1 MADTGYFDSVSANL
15 KTGVGAQV
23 KGISEGVKA
32 NSDAGVSPSVN
43 ALDTGVKA
51 AAAIGGLADGLSEAA
66 MLPVLGAMGMKGM
79 ACLPISKQL
88 DPVIGVDIHLVTI
101 PPSPVVPMPH
111 PYVGVLLRPQDFI
124 AAAVSSF
131 IPPPPTAEQTGDADS
146 AKLAEVGHTV
156 LMMAVGMLGA
166 TVKIGGFIPR
176 AVASTP
182 TRSIPHIP
190 MGAGWAA
197 PSAAIPKNNGHAFM
211 GSLTVLADGMP
222 FSGGGAH
229 LHLDCNDVGIP
240 SVHKVPGMFLP
251 TGVINPIPPARQ
263 ILTSPVPVPL
273 NPMAALAR
281 KCTGAFGRFYK
292 KKTKKLA
299 DKLHSKVNKT
309 IKSESLKNMLHKAI
323 CTVTGHP
330 VDVASGT
337 FFTDEEDFWL
347 DGPVP
352 LSWERTWYSR
362 SDYRGPLGNGW
373 HHAYD
378 MGVVAD
384 TEEGTLTLRMSD
396 GIPVAFPLP
405 TAEDPS
411 FILSE
416 RKEARLEQDGCYCV
430 WDMAED
436 LYYRFT
442 RKEYDSVRLLESV
455 TDYNGLG
462 IRFEY
467 TKEGLLHSITDSA
480 GRRLRVEHDTRNGR
494 ILEIYG
500 PHPED
505 PEKEITLASYEYD
518 ADGNMTL
525 QRNAAGDVMTYEYAG
540 RLIVKETW
548 RNGLAW
554 YFEYD
559 GTGVGSRCVHTWG
572 DGGIYDHKLTFRE
585 GVTEVLDSHGGLTVY
600 HHRGGL
606 VWKKVDANGGEHLW
620 RYDDSRQ
627 LLAQTDPLGN
637 STLYKYDRWG
647 NCTDSSD
654 PCGGSV
660 SAVYPGKGGLR
671 NRPVSVTTP
680 DGGTWE
686 FGYDRSGNLVSRTNP
701 EGAVTRMTY
710 RDGAVSSVKDPYGVV
725 TKLAYDRF
733 RNLTEASD
741 SRGNTSL
748 YGYDLLGR
756 CVSVTNPKG
765 AVQKREY
772 DPVGRMV
779 HVLDFDGNDIRLSYD
794 GIDNLTE
801 YRDNVQH
808 VEYGYSGM
816 WKLTR
821 RRDHRGVVNFRYDRE
836 ERLRRVTNEKLQSYE
851 FTLDAVGNVTAE
863 KGFDGAV
870 RHYLRDRGGRVI
882 RETLPSGTER
892 EYGYDACSR
901 VTRVSYPT
909 AGDPD
914 QTYAYGLSGRLVQA
928 SRGES
933 TVEFA
938 YNSLG
943 LPIRETADG
952 NTILRTYDHTGRIL
966 TLDSTTGASL
976 RYTRNGYGE
985 LEGFTATGGSD
996 ADGAGAWESS
1006 HRHDTLG
1013 FEVERILPGG
1023 VVRSFAYDDI
1033 GRLVD
1038 ARTRKDSRTRHMR
1051 RYRWGVADRLLSVE
1065 DSRRG
1070 ETRYSYTPTG
1080 QLDRAE
1086 YPDGREQW
1094 RKSDPVGNLY
1104 PDPDMRLRRYLSGGR
1119 LEQDGEWHCEYDAD
1133 GNLTERY
1140 LGTGKWLDGKKD
1152 RWRYRWNADGSLAKV
1167 VRPDKR
1173 EVEFTYDALG
1183 RRLSKSFGT
1192 TVTRWIWNGNVP
1204 LHQWK
1209 QRREYSVMEDRWNT
1223 DTERRDMTVWL
1234 FDEESFVPM
1243 AMLREGRS
1251 YSILTDQLG
1260 TPTEAYDA
1268 EGNEVWSRVLDMD
1281 GNVIEETGNKGMVP
1295 FLFQGQYY
1303 DRETGLAYNRF
1314 RYYDPKMG
1322 MYVSQ
1327 DPIGLG
1333 GGILNLYGYVDDTN
1347 AWSDVL
1353 GLATRPNNGKYH
1365 IFFEHTVNA
1374 KDQYASDAV
1383 QFNRANQEFLNK
1395 INSDAI
1401 FKHDM
1406 LKRHPELHAW
1416 IKNPNMTSSPSGF
1429 TWHHHEETRRLV
1441 LVDRRDHSLN
1451 HKLYHPSGKG
1461 GRDLWGGGNDGRKGR
1476 LNGSTGYKQ
1485 KK

>member
-1 MADTGYFDSVSANL
+1 MSDTGYFDSVSANL

-32 NSDAGVSPSVN
+32 NSEAGVSPSVN

-156 LMMAVGMLGA
+156 LTMAVGMLGA

-292 KKTKKLA
+292 KKTRKLA
-299 DKLHSKVNKT
+299 DRLHSKVNRT

-405 TAEDPS
+405 TAEEPS

-416 RKEARLEQDGCYCV
+416 RKEARLEQDGGYCV

-442 RKEYDSVRLLESV
+442 HKEYDSVRLLESV
-455 TDYNGLG
+455 TDCNGLG
-462 IRFEY
+462 IRFDY
-467 TKEGLLHSITDSA
+467 TKEGLLRSITDSA
-480 GRRLRVEHDTRNGR
+480 GRRLRVEHDTRSGR
-494 ILEIYG
+494 ILEICG

-572 DGGIYDHKLTFRE
+572 DGGIYDHRLTFRE
-585 GVTEVLDSHGGLTVY
+585 GVTEVLDSHGELTVY

-606 VWKKVDANGGEHLW
+606 VWMKVDANGGEHLW
-620 RYDDSRQ
+620 RYDDSRR

-637 STLYKYDRWG
+637 STLYRYDRWG

-660 SAVYPGKGGLR
+660 SAVYPAKGNLR

-710 RDGAVSSVKDPYGVV
+710 RNGAVASVKDPYGVV
-725 TKLAYDRF
+725 TRLAYDRF
-733 RNLTEASD
+733 HNLTEASD

-772 DPVGRMV
+772 DPVGRVVRM
-779 HVLDFDGNDIRLSYD
+779 LDFDGNDIRLSYD

-836 ERLRRVTNEKLQSYE
+836 ERLRRVINERLQSYE
-851 FTLDAVGNVTAE
+851 FALDAVGNVTAE

-870 RHYLRDRGGRVI
+870 RRYLRDRGGRVV

-909 AGDPD
+909 AGDPE

-943 LPIRETADG
+943 LPVRETADG

-966 TLDSTTGASL
+966 TLDSTAGASL

-996 ADGAGAWESS
+996 ADGAGSWESA
-1006 HRHDTLG
+1006 HRHDALG

-1080 QLDRAE
+1080 QLERAE
-1086 YPDGREQW
+1086 YPDGRERW
-1094 RKSDPVGNLY
+1094 RKSDQTGNLY
-1104 PDPDMRLRRYLSGGR
+1104 PDPDMRLRRYLGGGR

-1140 LGTGKWLDGKKD
+1140 LGTGRWLDGKKD

-1209 QRREYSVMEDRWNT
+1209 RRREYSVMGNRWRT
-1223 DTERRDMTVWL
+1223 DTERCDMTVWL
-1234 FDEESFVPM
+1234 FDEESFVPV
-1243 AMLREGRS
+1243 AMIKEGRS

-1314 RYYDPKMG
+1314 RYYSPKMG

-1327 DPIGLG
+1327 DPIGLA
-1333 GGILNLYGYVDDTN
+1333 GGILNLYGYVDDTL
-1347 AWSDVL
+1347 SFIDIL
-1353 GLATRPNNGKYH
+1353 GLIKFRRNMSEREVQSTLENGGLVRGINGSRGAKWISTMDNSYRD
-1365 IFFEHTVNA
+1365 VNGLEVVL
-1374 KDQYASDAV
+1374 DMNDDV
-1383 QFNRANQEFLNK
+1383 V
-1395 INSDAI
+1395 NSI
-1401 FKHDM
+1401 
-1406 LKRHPELHAW
+1406 
-1416 IKNPNMTSSPSGF
+1416 IKPRVLDYENMIGGESKNMDK
-1429 TWHHHEETRRLV
+1429 V
-1441 LVDRRDHSLN
+1441 LVKSNEPGAMGIGVGILEN
-1451 HKLYHPSGKG
+1451 FNQYIKSITVYKIVKGK
-1461 GRDLWGGGNDGRKGR
+1461 RKQIH
-1476 LNGSTGYKQ
+1476 YQQ
-1485 KK
+1485 K

>member
-156 LMMAVGMLGA
+156 LTMAVGMLGA

-292 KKTKKLA
+292 KKTRKLA
-299 DKLHSKVNKT
+299 DRLHSKVNRT

-405 TAEDPS
+405 TAEEPS

-416 RKEARLEQDGCYCV
+416 RKEARLERDGGYCV

-455 TDYNGLG
+455 TDCNGLG
-462 IRFEY
+462 IRFDY
-467 TKEGLLHSITDSA
+467 TKEGLLRSITDSA
-480 GRRLRVEHDTRNGR
+480 GRRLRVEHDTRSGR
-494 ILEIYG
+494 ILEICG

-572 DGGIYDHKLTFRE
+572 DGGIYDHRLTFRE
-585 GVTEVLDSHGGLTVY
+585 GVTEVLDSHGELTVY

-620 RYDDSRQ
+620 RYDDSRR

-637 STLYKYDRWG
+637 STLYRYDRWG

-660 SAVYPGKGGLR
+660 SAVYPGKGNLR

-710 RDGAVSSVKDPYGVV
+710 RNGAVASVKDPYGVV
-725 TKLAYDRF
+725 TRLAYDRF
-733 RNLTEASD
+733 HNLTEASD

-772 DPVGRMV
+772 DPVGRV
-779 HVLDFDGNDIRLSYD
+779 VRVLDFDGNDIRLSYD
-794 GIDNLTE
+794 GIDNLTG

-836 ERLRRVTNEKLQSYE
+836 ERLHRVTNERLQSYE
-851 FTLDAVGNVTAE
+851 FALDAVGNVTAE

-870 RHYLRDRGGRVI
+870 RHYLRDRGGRVV

-909 AGDPD
+909 ASDPD

-943 LPIRETADG
+943 LPTRETADG

-966 TLDSTTGASL
+966 TLDSTAGASL

-996 ADGAGAWESS
+996 ADGAGSWESA

-1080 QLDRAE
+1080 QLERAE

-1094 RKSDPVGNLY
+1094 RKSDQTGNLY
-1104 PDPDMRLRRYLSGGR
+1104 PDPDMRLRRYLGGGR

-1140 LGTGKWLDGKKD
+1140 LGTGRWLDGKKD

-1167 VRPDKR
+1167 VQPDKR

-1192 TVTRWIWNGNVP
+1192 TVTRWVWNGNVP

-1209 QRREYSVMEDRWNT
+1209 RRREYSVMGNRWRT
-1223 DTERRDMTVWL
+1223 DTERCDMTVWL
-1234 FDEESFVPM
+1234 FDEESFVPV
-1243 AMLREGRS
+1243 AMIKEGRS

-1314 RYYDPKMG
+1314 RYYSPKMG

-1327 DPIGLG
+1327 DPIGLA
-1333 GGILNLYGYVDDTN
+1333 GGILNLYGYVDDTL
-1347 AWSDVL
+1347 SFIDIL
-1353 GLATRPNNGKYH
+1353 GLIKFRRNMSEREVQSTLENGGLVRGINGSRGAKWISTMDNSYRD
-1365 IFFEHTVNA
+1365 VNGLEVVL
-1374 KDQYASDAV
+1374 DMNDDV
-1383 QFNRANQEFLNK
+1383 V
-1395 INSDAI
+1395 NSI
-1401 FKHDM
+1401 
-1406 LKRHPELHAW
+1406 
-1416 IKNPNMTSSPSGF
+1416 IKPRVLDYENMIGGESKNMDK
-1429 TWHHHEETRRLV
+1429 V
-1441 LVDRRDHSLN
+1441 LVKSNEPGAMGIGVGILEN
-1451 HKLYHPSGKG
+1451 FNQYIKSITVYKIVKGK
-1461 GRDLWGGGNDGRKGR
+1461 RKQIH
-1476 LNGSTGYKQ
+1476 YQQ
-1485 KK
+1485 K

>member
-32 NSDAGVSPSVN
+32 NSEAGVSPSVN

-156 LMMAVGMLGA
+156 LTMAVGMLGA

-292 KKTKKLA
+292 KKTRKLA
-299 DKLHSKVNKT
+299 DRLHSKVNRT

-330 VDVASGT
+330 LDVASGT

-405 TAEDPS
+405 TSEEPS

-416 RKEARLEQDGCYCV
+416 RKEARLEQDGGYCV

-455 TDYNGLG
+455 TDCNGLG
-462 IRFEY
+462 IRFDY
-467 TKEGLLHSITDSA
+467 TKEGLLRSITDSA
-480 GRRLRVEHDTRNGR
+480 GRRLRVEHDTRSGR
-494 ILEIYG
+494 ILEICG

-525 QRNAAGDVMTYEYAG
+525 QRNAAGVMTYEYAG

-572 DGGIYDHKLTFRE
+572 DGGIYDHRLTFRE
-585 GVTEVLDSHGGLTVY
+585 GVTEVLDSHGELTVY

-620 RYDDSRQ
+620 RYDDSRR

-637 STLYKYDRWG
+637 STLYRYDRWG

-660 SAVYPGKGGLR
+660 SAVYPAKGNLR

-710 RDGAVSSVKDPYGVV
+710 RNGAVASVKDPYGVV
-725 TKLAYDRF
+725 TRLAYDRF
-733 RNLTEASD
+733 HNLTEASD

-772 DPVGRMV
+772 DPVGRV
-779 HVLDFDGNDIRLSYD
+779 VRVLDFDGNDIRLSYD

-836 ERLRRVTNEKLQSYE
+836 ERLRRVINERLQSYE
-851 FTLDAVGNVTAE
+851 FALDAVGNVTAE

-870 RHYLRDRGGRVI
+870 RHYLRDRGGRVV

-943 LPIRETADG
+943 LPVRETADG

-966 TLDSTTGASL
+966 TLDSTAGASL

-996 ADGAGAWESS
+996 ADGAGSWESA
-1006 HRHDTLG
+1006 HRHDALG

-1080 QLDRAE
+1080 QLERAE

-1094 RKSDPVGNLY
+1094 RKSDQTGNLY
-1104 PDPDMRLRRYLSGGR
+1104 PDPDMRLRRYLGGGR

-1140 LGTGKWLDGKKD
+1140 LGTGRWLDGKKD

-1192 TVTRWIWNGNVP
+1192 TVTRWVWNGNVP

-1209 QRREYSVMEDRWNT
+1209 QHREYSVVEDRWNT

-1234 FDEESFVPM
+1234 FDEDSFVPM
-1243 AMLREGRS
+1243 AMIKEGRS

-1260 TPTEAYDA
+1260 TPTEAYDT

-1281 GNVIEETGNKGMVP
+1281 GNVIGETGNKGMVP

-1314 RYYDPKMG
+1314 RYYSPKMG

-1327 DPIGLG
+1327 DPIGLA
-1333 GGILNLYGYVDDTN
+1333 GGILNLYGYVDDTL
-1347 AWSDVL
+1347 SFIDIL
-1353 GLATRPNNGKYH
+1353 GLIKFRRNMSEREVQSTLENGGLVRGINGSRGAKWISTMDNSYRD
-1365 IFFEHTVNA
+1365 VNGLEVVL
-1374 KDQYASDAV
+1374 DMNDDV
-1383 QFNRANQEFLNK
+1383 V
-1395 INSDAI
+1395 NSI
-1401 FKHDM
+1401 
-1406 LKRHPELHAW
+1406 
-1416 IKNPNMTSSPSGF
+1416 IKPRVLDYENMIGGESKNMDK
-1429 TWHHHEETRRLV
+1429 V
-1441 LVDRRDHSLN
+1441 LVKSNEPGAMGIGVGILEN
-1451 HKLYHPSGKG
+1451 FNQYIKSITVYKIVKGK
-1461 GRDLWGGGNDGRKGR
+1461 RKQIH
-1476 LNGSTGYKQ
+1476 YQQ
-1485 KK
+1485 K

>member
-32 NSDAGVSPSVN
+32 NSEAGVSPSVN

-51 AAAIGGLADGLSEAA
+51 AAAIGSLADGLSEAA

-156 LMMAVGMLGA
+156 LTMAVGMLGA

-292 KKTKKLA
+292 KKTRKLA
-299 DKLHSKVNKT
+299 DRLHSKVNRT

-405 TAEDPS
+405 TAEEPS

-416 RKEARLEQDGCYCV
+416 RKEARLERDGGYCV

-455 TDYNGLG
+455 TDCNGLG
-462 IRFEY
+462 IRFDY
-467 TKEGLLHSITDSA
+467 TKEGLLRSITDSA
-480 GRRLRVEHDTRNGR
+480 GRRLRVEHDTRSGR
-494 ILEIYG
+494 ILEICG

-572 DGGIYDHKLTFRE
+572 DGGIYDHRLTFRE
-585 GVTEVLDSHGGLTVY
+585 GVTEVLDSHGELTVY

-620 RYDDSRQ
+620 RYDDSRR

-637 STLYKYDRWG
+637 STLYRYDRWG

-660 SAVYPGKGGLR
+660 SAVYPGKGNLR

-710 RDGAVSSVKDPYGVV
+710 RNGAVASVKDPYGVV
-725 TKLAYDRF
+725 TRLAYDRF
-733 RNLTEASD
+733 HNLTEASD

-772 DPVGRMV
+772 DPVGRV
-779 HVLDFDGNDIRLSYD
+779 VRVLDFDGNDIRLSYD

-836 ERLRRVTNEKLQSYE
+836 ERLRRVTNERLQSYE
-851 FTLDAVGNVTAE
+851 FALDAVGNVTAE

-870 RHYLRDRGGRVI
+870 RHYLRDRGGRVV

-909 AGDPD
+909 ADDPD

-943 LPIRETADG
+943 LPTRETADG

-966 TLDSTTGASL
+966 TLDSTAGASL

-996 ADGAGAWESS
+996 ADGTGSWESA

-1080 QLDRAE
+1080 QLERAE

-1094 RKSDPVGNLY
+1094 RKSDQTGNLY
-1104 PDPDMRLRRYLSGGR
+1104 PDPDMKLRRYLGGGR

-1140 LGTGKWLDGKKD
+1140 LGTGRWLDGKKD

-1192 TVTRWIWNGNVP
+1192 TVTRWVWNGNVP

-1209 QRREYSVMEDRWNT
+1209 RRREYSVMGNRWRT
-1223 DTERRDMTVWL
+1223 DTERCDMTVWL
-1234 FDEESFVPM
+1234 FDEESFVPV
-1243 AMLREGRS
+1243 AMIKEGRS

-1260 TPTEAYDA
+1260 TPTEAYDT

-1314 RYYDPKMG
+1314 RYYSPKMG

-1327 DPIGLG
+1327 DPIGLA
-1333 GGILNLYGYVDDTN
+1333 GGILNLYGYVDDTL
-1347 AWSDVL
+1347 SFIDIL
-1353 GLATRPNNGKYH
+1353 GLIKFRRNMSEREVQSTLENGGLVRGINGSRGAKWISTMDNSYRD
-1365 IFFEHTVNA
+1365 VNGLEVVL
-1374 KDQYASDAV
+1374 DMNDDV
-1383 QFNRANQEFLNK
+1383 V
-1395 INSDAI
+1395 NSI
-1401 FKHDM
+1401 
-1406 LKRHPELHAW
+1406 
-1416 IKNPNMTSSPSGF
+1416 IKPRVLDYENMIGGESKNMDK
-1429 TWHHHEETRRLV
+1429 V
-1441 LVDRRDHSLN
+1441 LVKSNEPGAMGIGVGILEN
-1451 HKLYHPSGKG
+1451 FNQYIKSITVYKIVKGK
-1461 GRDLWGGGNDGRKGR
+1461 RKQIH
-1476 LNGSTGYKQ
+1476 YQQ
-1485 KK
+1485 K

>member
-1 MADTGYFDSVSANL
+1 MADVGYFDSVSANL

-23 KGISEGVKA
+23 KGVAEGAKA
-32 NSDAGVSPSVN
+32 NSEAGVSASVN

-51 AAAIGGLADGLSEAA
+51 AAALGGLAEGLSEAV

-124 AAAVSSF
+124 AAAISSF

-156 LMMAVGMLGA
+156 LTMAVGMLGA

-251 TGVINPIPPARQ
+251 TGVINPIPPAKQ
-263 ILTSPVPVPL
+263 ILTSPVPVPV

-299 DKLHSKVNKT
+299 KKLHDKVNDK
-309 IKSESLKNMLHKAI
+309 IKSNSLKGMLHKAI

-378 MGVVAD
+378 MGIVED
-384 TEEGTLTLRMSD
+384 TEAGTLTLRMSD

-405 TAEDPS
+405 TAKSPS

-416 RKEARLEQDGCYCV
+416 RKEARLEADGGYCV

-442 RKEYDSVRLLESV
+442 RREYDSVRLLESV
-455 TDYNGLG
+455 TNANGLG
-462 IRFEY
+462 IRFDY
-467 TKEGLLHSITDSA
+467 TDKGHLRGITDSA
-480 GRRLRVEHDTRNGR
+480 GRHLKVEHDIRSGR
-494 ILEIYG
+494 ILEIRG
-500 PHPED
+500 PHPQD
-505 PEKEITLASYEYD
+505 PEKEITLATYGYD
-518 ADGNMTL
+518 ADGNMTR
-525 QRNAAGDVMTYEYAG
+525 QTNAVGDAMTYEYAG

-548 RNGLAW
+548 RNGLSW

-559 GTGVGSRCVHTWG
+559 GTSVGSRCVHTWG
-572 DGGIYDHKLTFRE
+572 DGGIYNHKLTFRE
-585 GVTEVLDSHGGLTVY
+585 GVTEVLDSHDALTVY
-600 HHRGGL
+600 HHRDGL

-627 LLAQTDPLGN
+627 LLGQTDPLGN
-637 STLYKYDRWG
+637 GTLYRYDQWG

-660 SAVYPGKGGLR
+660 SAVYPKKGALR
-671 NRPVSVTTP
+671 NRPLSVTTP

-686 FGYDRSGNLVSRTNP
+686 FGYDRMGNMVSRTNP
-701 EGAVTRMTY
+701 EGAETRLTY
-710 RDGAVSSVKDPYGVV
+710 KDGMVCSVKDPYGVV
-725 TKLAYDRF
+725 TRLGYDAW
-733 RNLTEASD
+733 RNLTEAAD
-741 SRGNTSL
+741 SRGNVSR
-748 YGYDLLGR
+748 YGYDRLGR
-756 CVSVTNPKG
+756 CVRVDNPKG
-765 AVQKREY
+765 AVQEREY
-772 DPVGRMV
+772 DNIGRV
-779 HVLDFDGNDIRLSYD
+779 VRVLDFDGNDIHLSYD

-801 YRDNVQH
+801 YRDSLQR

-836 ERLRRVTNEKLQSYE
+836 ERLVRVINERLGSYSFE
-851 FTLDAVGNVTAE
+851 LDSVGNVTAE
-863 KGFDGAV
+863 SGFDGSV
-870 RHYLRDRGGRVI
+870 RRYLRDIGGRVTV
-882 RETLPSGTER
+882 ETLPSGIVR
-892 EYGYDACSR
+892 EYSYDACSR
-901 VTRVSYPT
+901 VTGVSYPT
-909 AGDPD
+909 TGESG
-914 QTYAYGLSGRLVQA
+914 QTYAYGLSGRLVRA
-928 SRGES
+928 ERGGSR
-933 TVEFA
+933 VEFA
-938 YNSLG
+938 YNSMG
-943 LPIRETADG
+943 LPTRETADG
-952 NTILRTYDHTGRIL
+952 NVIVRTFDKTGRIL

-976 RYTRNGYGE
+976 RYTRNACGE
-985 LEGFTATGGSD
+985 LEGFTATDGTEAGGN
-996 ADGAGAWESS
+996 GVWESE

-1023 VVRSFAYDDI
+1023 IVRAFAYDDI
-1033 GRLVD
+1033 GRLVE
-1038 ARTRKDSRTRHMR
+1038 SRTRRDTRTRHIR
-1051 RYRWGVADRLLSVE
+1051 RYRWGVADRLLSVD

-1070 ETRYSYTPTG
+1070 ETRYSYTPSG

-1086 YPDGREQW
+1086 YPDGRDQW
-1094 RKSDPVGNLY
+1094 RKSDSVGNLY
-1104 PDPDMRLRRYLSGGR
+1104 PDPDMKLRRFLDGGR
-1119 LEQDGEWHCEYDAD
+1119 MEQDGEWHSEYDAD
-1133 GNLTERY
+1133 GNLKERY
-1140 LGTGKWLDGKKD
+1140 RGTGKWLDGKRE

-1183 RRLSKSFGT
+1183 RRLSKAFGT
-1192 TVTRWIWNGNVP
+1192 TVTRWVWNGNVP
-1204 LHQWK
+1204 LHQWR
-1209 QRREYSVMEDRWNT
+1209 QRREYSVMENGWIT
-1223 DTERRDMTVWL
+1223 APERRDMTVWL

-1243 AMLREGRS
+1243 AMLREGKA

-1281 GNVIEETGNKGMVP
+1281 GNVIEEDGNVGMIP

-1314 RYYDPKMG
+1314 RYYDPKAG
-1322 MYVSQ
+1322 AYISQ
-1327 DPIGLG
+1327 DPIGLA

-1347 AWSDVL
+1347 AWVDVL
-1353 GLATRPNNGKYH
+1353 GLAKSYTSGENSAAKTGRQKHKEYKQDL
-1365 IFFEHTVNA
+1365 VNPGVLE
-1374 KDQYASDAV
+1374 K
-1383 QFNRANQEFLNK
+1383 EF
-1395 INSDAI
+1395 
-1401 FKHDM
+1401 
-1406 LKRHPELHAW
+1406 
-1416 IKNPNMTSSPSGF
+1416 
-1429 TWHHHEETRRLV
+1429 RL
-1441 LVDRRDHSLN
+1441 
-1451 HKLYHPSGKG
+1451 PSGKKIDAIDFENKIIYELKPNNERAKKRG
-1461 GRDLWGGGNDGRKGR
+1461 QKQAEAYKREVESMKAE
-1476 LNGSTGYKQ
+1476 NGDSQYGTGWTVVIETY
-1485 KK
+1485 

>member
-32 NSDAGVSPSVN
+32 NSEAGVSPSVN

-156 LMMAVGMLGA
+156 LTMAVGMLGA

-292 KKTKKLA
+292 KKTRKLA
-299 DKLHSKVNKT
+299 DRLHSKVNRT

-405 TAEDPS
+405 TSEEPS
-411 FILSE
+411 FILFE
-416 RKEARLEQDGCYCV
+416 RKEARLEQDGGYCV

-455 TDYNGLG
+455 TDCNGLG
-462 IRFEY
+462 IRFDY
-467 TKEGLLHSITDSA
+467 TKEGLLRSITDSA
-480 GRRLRVEHDTRNGR
+480 GRRLRVEHDTRSGR
-494 ILEIYG
+494 ILEICG

-572 DGGIYDHKLTFRE
+572 DGGIYDHRLTFRE
-585 GVTEVLDSHGGLTVY
+585 GVTEVLDSHGELTVY

-620 RYDDSRQ
+620 RYDDSRR

-637 STLYKYDRWG
+637 STLYRYDRWG

-660 SAVYPGKGGLR
+660 SAVYPGKGNLR

-710 RDGAVSSVKDPYGVV
+710 RNGAVASVKDPYGVV
-725 TKLAYDRF
+725 TRLAYDRF
-733 RNLTEASD
+733 HNLTEASD

-772 DPVGRMV
+772 DPVGRV
-779 HVLDFDGNDIRLSYD
+779 VRVLDFDGNDIRLSYD

-836 ERLRRVTNEKLQSYE
+836 ERLRRVTNERLQSYE
-851 FTLDAVGNVTAE
+851 FALDAVGNVTAE

-870 RHYLRDRGGRVI
+870 RHYLRDRGGRVV

-943 LPIRETADG
+943 LPTRETADG

-966 TLDSTTGASL
+966 TLDSTAGASL

-996 ADGAGAWESS
+996 ADGTGSWESA

-1080 QLDRAE
+1080 QLERAE

-1094 RKSDPVGNLY
+1094 RKSDQTGNLY
-1104 PDPDMRLRRYLSGGR
+1104 PDPDMRLRRYLGGGR

-1140 LGTGKWLDGKKD
+1140 LGTGRWLDGKKD

-1192 TVTRWIWNGNVP
+1192 TVTRWVWNGNVP

-1209 QRREYSVMEDRWNT
+1209 QHREYSVVEDRWNT

-1234 FDEESFVPM
+1234 FDEDSFVPM
-1243 AMLREGRS
+1243 AMIKEGRS

-1260 TPTEAYDA
+1260 TPTEAYDT

-1281 GNVIEETGNKGMVP
+1281 GNVIGETGNKGMVP

-1314 RYYDPKMG
+1314 RYYSPKMG

-1327 DPIGLG
+1327 DPIGLA
-1333 GGILNLYGYVDDTN
+1333 GGILNLYGYVDDTL
-1347 AWSDVL
+1347 SFIDIL
-1353 GLATRPNNGKYH
+1353 GLIKFRRNMSEREVQSTLENGGLVRGINGSRGAKWISTMDNSYRD
-1365 IFFEHTVNA
+1365 VNGLEVVL
-1374 KDQYASDAV
+1374 DMNDDV
-1383 QFNRANQEFLNK
+1383 V
-1395 INSDAI
+1395 NSI
-1401 FKHDM
+1401 
-1406 LKRHPELHAW
+1406 
-1416 IKNPNMTSSPSGF
+1416 IKPRVLDYENMIGGESKNMDK
-1429 TWHHHEETRRLV
+1429 V
-1441 LVDRRDHSLN
+1441 LVKSNEPGAMGIGVGILEN
-1451 HKLYHPSGKG
+1451 FNQYIKSITVYKIVKGK
-1461 GRDLWGGGNDGRKGR
+1461 RKQIH
-1476 LNGSTGYKQ
+1476 YQQ
-1485 KK
+1485 K

>member
-32 NSDAGVSPSVN
+32 NSEAGVSPSVN

-51 AAAIGGLADGLSEAA
+51 AAIGSLADGLSEAA

-156 LMMAVGMLGA
+156 LTMAVGMLGA

-292 KKTKKLA
+292 KKTRKLA
-299 DKLHSKVNKT
+299 DRLHSKVNRT

-405 TAEDPS
+405 TAEEPS

-416 RKEARLEQDGCYCV
+416 RKEARLERDGGYCV

-455 TDYNGLG
+455 TDCNGLG
-462 IRFEY
+462 IRFDY
-467 TKEGLLHSITDSA
+467 TKEGLLRSITDSA
-480 GRRLRVEHDTRNGR
+480 GRRLRVEHDTRSGR
-494 ILEIYG
+494 ILEICG

-572 DGGIYDHKLTFRE
+572 DGGIYDHRLTFRE
-585 GVTEVLDSHGGLTVY
+585 GVTEVLDSHGELTVY

-620 RYDDSRQ
+620 RYDDSRR

-637 STLYKYDRWG
+637 STLYRYDRWG

-660 SAVYPGKGGLR
+660 SAVYPGKGNLR

-710 RDGAVSSVKDPYGVV
+710 RNGAVASVKDPYGVV
-725 TKLAYDRF
+725 TRLAYDRF
-733 RNLTEASD
+733 HNLTEASD

-772 DPVGRMV
+772 DPVGRV
-779 HVLDFDGNDIRLSYD
+779 VRVLDFDGNDIRLSYD

-836 ERLRRVTNEKLQSYE
+836 ERLRRVTNERLQSYE
-851 FTLDAVGNVTAE
+851 FALDAVGNVTAE

-870 RHYLRDRGGRVI
+870 RHYLRDRGGRVV

-909 AGDPD
+909 ADDPD

-943 LPIRETADG
+943 LPVRETADG

-966 TLDSTTGASL
+966 TLDSTAGASL

-996 ADGAGAWESS
+996 ADGAGSWESA

-1080 QLDRAE
+1080 QLERAE

-1094 RKSDPVGNLY
+1094 RKSDQTGNLY
-1104 PDPDMRLRRYLSGGR
+1104 PDPDMKLRRYLGGGR

-1140 LGTGKWLDGKKD
+1140 LGTGRWLDGKKD

-1167 VRPDKR
+1167 VQPDKR

-1192 TVTRWIWNGNVP
+1192 TVTRWVWNGNVP

-1209 QRREYSVMEDRWNT
+1209 RRREYSVMGNRWRT
-1223 DTERRDMTVWL
+1223 DTERCDMTVWL
-1234 FDEESFVPM
+1234 FDEESFVPV
-1243 AMLREGRS
+1243 AMIKEGRS

-1314 RYYDPKMG
+1314 RYYSPKMG

-1327 DPIGLG
+1327 DPIGLA
-1333 GGILNLYGYVDDTN
+1333 GGILNLYGYVDDTL
-1347 AWSDVL
+1347 SFIDIL
-1353 GLATRPNNGKYH
+1353 GLIKFRRNMSEREVQSTLENGGLVRGINGSRGAKWISTMDNSYRD
-1365 IFFEHTVNA
+1365 VNGLEVVL
-1374 KDQYASDAV
+1374 DMNDDV
-1383 QFNRANQEFLNK
+1383 V
-1395 INSDAI
+1395 NSI
-1401 FKHDM
+1401 
-1406 LKRHPELHAW
+1406 
-1416 IKNPNMTSSPSGF
+1416 IKPRVLDYENMIGGESKNMDK
-1429 TWHHHEETRRLV
+1429 V
-1441 LVDRRDHSLN
+1441 LVKSNEPGAMGIGVGILEN
-1451 HKLYHPSGKG
+1451 FNQYIKSITVYKIVKGK
-1461 GRDLWGGGNDGRKGR
+1461 RKQIH
-1476 LNGSTGYKQ
+1476 YQQ
-1485 KK
+1485 K

>member
-32 NSDAGVSPSVN
+32 NSEAGVSASVN
-43 ALDTGVKA
+43 ALDTGVRA

-146 AKLAEVGHTV
+146 VKLAEVGHTV
-156 LMMAVGMLGA
+156 LTMAVGMLGA

-292 KKTKKLA
+292 KKTRKLA
-299 DKLHSKVNKT
+299 DRLHSKVNRT

-405 TAEDPS
+405 TAEEPS

-416 RKEARLEQDGCYCV
+416 RKEARLEQDGGYCV

-455 TDYNGLG
+455 TDCNGLG
-462 IRFEY
+462 IRFDY
-467 TKEGLLHSITDSA
+467 TKEGLLRSITDSA
-480 GRRLRVEHDTRNGR
+480 GRRLRVEHDTRSGR
-494 ILEIYG
+494 ILEICG

-572 DGGIYDHKLTFRE
+572 DGGIYDHRLTFRE
-585 GVTEVLDSHGGLTVY
+585 GVTEVLDSHGELTVY

-606 VWKKVDANGGEHLW
+606 VWKKVDANGGEHQW
-620 RYDDSRQ
+620 RYDDSRR

-637 STLYKYDRWG
+637 STLYRYDRWG

-660 SAVYPGKGGLR
+660 SAVYPGKGNLR

-710 RDGAVSSVKDPYGVV
+710 RNGAVASVKDPYGVV
-725 TKLAYDRF
+725 TRLAYDRF
-733 RNLTEASD
+733 HNLTEASD

-772 DPVGRMV
+772 DPVGRV
-779 HVLDFDGNDIRLSYD
+779 VRVLDFDGNDIRLSYD

-836 ERLRRVTNEKLQSYE
+836 ERLRRVINERLQSYE

-870 RHYLRDRGGRVI
+870 RRYLRDRGGRVV
-882 RETLPSGTER
+882 REMLPSGTER

-943 LPIRETADG
+943 LPVRETADG

-966 TLDSTTGASL
+966 TLDSTAGASL
-976 RYTRNGYGE
+976 RYTRNAYGE
-985 LEGFTATGGSD
+985 LEEFTATGGSD
-996 ADGAGAWESS
+996 ADGAGSWESA
-1006 HRHDTLG
+1006 HRHDALG

-1065 DSRRG
+1065 DSRHG

-1080 QLDRAE
+1080 QLERAE
-1086 YPDGREQW
+1086 YPDGRVQW
-1094 RKSDPVGNLY
+1094 RKSDQTGNLY
-1104 PDPDMRLRRYLSGGR
+1104 PDPDMRLRRYLGGGR
-1119 LEQDGEWHCEYDAD
+1119 LEQDGEWHCEYDTD

-1140 LGTGKWLDGKKD
+1140 LGTGRWLDGKKD

-1192 TVTRWIWNGNVP
+1192 TVTRWVWNGNVP

-1209 QRREYSVMEDRWNT
+1209 LRREYSVMEDRWHT

-1234 FDEESFVPM
+1234 FDEESFVPV
-1243 AMLREGRS
+1243 AMIKEGRS

-1268 EGNEVWSRVLDMD
+1268 EGSEVWSRVLDMD

-1295 FLFQGQYY
+1295 FLFQGQFY

-1314 RYYDPKMG
+1314 RYYSPKMG

-1327 DPIGLG
+1327 DPIGLA
-1333 GGILNLYGYVDDTN
+1333 GGILNLYGYVDDTL
-1347 AWSDVL
+1347 SFIDIL
-1353 GLATRPNNGKYH
+1353 GLIKFRRNMSEREVQSTLENGGLVRGINGSRGAKWISTMDNSYRD
-1365 IFFEHTVNA
+1365 VNGLEVVL
-1374 KDQYASDAV
+1374 DMNDDV
-1383 QFNRANQEFLNK
+1383 V
-1395 INSDAI
+1395 NSI
-1401 FKHDM
+1401 
-1406 LKRHPELHAW
+1406 
-1416 IKNPNMTSSPSGF
+1416 IKPRVLDYENMIGGESKNMDK
-1429 TWHHHEETRRLV
+1429 V
-1441 LVDRRDHSLN
+1441 LVKSNEPGAMGIGVGILEN
-1451 HKLYHPSGKG
+1451 FNQYIKSITVYKIVKGK
-1461 GRDLWGGGNDGRKGR
+1461 RKQIH
-1476 LNGSTGYKQ
+1476 YQQ
-1485 KK
+1485 K

>member
-156 LMMAVGMLGA
+156 LTMAVGMLGA

-292 KKTKKLA
+292 KKTRKLA
-299 DKLHSKVNKT
+299 DRLHSKVNRT

-405 TAEDPS
+405 TAEEPS

-416 RKEARLEQDGCYCV
+416 RKEARLERDGGYCV

-455 TDYNGLG
+455 TDCNGLG
-462 IRFEY
+462 IRFDY
-467 TKEGLLHSITDSA
+467 TKEGLLRSITDSA
-480 GRRLRVEHDTRNGR
+480 GRRLRVEHDTRSGR
-494 ILEIYG
+494 ILEICG

-572 DGGIYDHKLTFRE
+572 DGGIYDHRLTFRE
-585 GVTEVLDSHGGLTVY
+585 GVTEVLDSHGELTVY

-620 RYDDSRQ
+620 RYDDSRR

-637 STLYKYDRWG
+637 STLYRYDRWG

-660 SAVYPGKGGLR
+660 SAVYPGKGNLR

-710 RDGAVSSVKDPYGVV
+710 RNGAVASVKDPYGVV
-725 TKLAYDRF
+725 TRLAYDRF
-733 RNLTEASD
+733 HNLTEASD

-772 DPVGRMV
+772 DPVGRV
-779 HVLDFDGNDIRLSYD
+779 VRVLDFDGNDIRLSYD
-794 GIDNLTE
+794 GIDNLTG

-836 ERLRRVTNEKLQSYE
+836 ERLHRVTNERLQSYE
-851 FTLDAVGNVTAE
+851 FALDAVGNVTAE

-870 RHYLRDRGGRVI
+870 RHYLRDRGGRVV

-909 AGDPD
+909 ADDPD

-943 LPIRETADG
+943 LPVRETADG

-966 TLDSTTGASL
+966 TLDSTAGASL

-996 ADGAGAWESS
+996 ADGAGSWESA

-1080 QLDRAE
+1080 QLERAE

-1094 RKSDPVGNLY
+1094 RKSDQTGNLY
-1104 PDPDMRLRRYLSGGR
+1104 PDPDMKLRRYLGGGR

-1140 LGTGKWLDGKKD
+1140 LGTGRWLDGKKD

-1167 VRPDKR
+1167 VQPDKR

-1192 TVTRWIWNGNVP
+1192 TVTRWVWNGNVP

-1209 QRREYSVMEDRWNT
+1209 RRREYSVMGNRWRT
-1223 DTERRDMTVWL
+1223 DTERCDMTVWL
-1234 FDEESFVPM
+1234 FDEESFVPV
-1243 AMLREGRS
+1243 AMIKEGRS

-1314 RYYDPKMG
+1314 RYYSPKMG

-1327 DPIGLG
+1327 DPIGLA
-1333 GGILNLYGYVDDTN
+1333 GGILNLYGYVDDTL
-1347 AWSDVL
+1347 SFIDIL
-1353 GLATRPNNGKYH
+1353 GLIKFRRNMSEREVQSTLENGGLVRGINGSRGAKWISTMDNSYRD
-1365 IFFEHTVNA
+1365 VNGLEVVL
-1374 KDQYASDAV
+1374 DMNDDV
-1383 QFNRANQEFLNK
+1383 V
-1395 INSDAI
+1395 NSI
-1401 FKHDM
+1401 
-1406 LKRHPELHAW
+1406 
-1416 IKNPNMTSSPSGF
+1416 IKPRVLDYENMIGGESKNMDK
-1429 TWHHHEETRRLV
+1429 V
-1441 LVDRRDHSLN
+1441 LVKSNEPGAMGIGVGILEN
-1451 HKLYHPSGKG
+1451 FNQYIKSITVYKIVKGK
-1461 GRDLWGGGNDGRKGR
+1461 RKQIH
-1476 LNGSTGYKQ
+1476 YQQ
-1485 KK
+1485 K

>member
-32 NSDAGVSPSVN
+32 NSEAGVSPSVN

-156 LMMAVGMLGA
+156 LTMAVGMLGA

-292 KKTKKLA
+292 KKTRKLA
-299 DKLHSKVNKT
+299 DRLHSKVNRT

-405 TAEDPS
+405 TAEEPS
-411 FILSE
+411 FILFE
-416 RKEARLEQDGCYCV
+416 RKEARLEQDGGYCV

-455 TDYNGLG
+455 TDCNGLG
-462 IRFEY
+462 IRFDY
-467 TKEGLLHSITDSA
+467 TKEGLLRSITDSA
-480 GRRLRVEHDTRNGR
+480 GRRLRVEHDTRSGR
-494 ILEIYG
+494 ILEICG

-518 ADGNMTL
+518 ADDNMTL

-572 DGGIYDHKLTFRE
+572 DGGIYDHRLTFRE
-585 GVTEVLDSHGGLTVY
+585 GVTEVLNSHGELTVY

-620 RYDDSRQ
+620 RYDDSRR

-637 STLYKYDRWG
+637 STLYRYDRWG

-660 SAVYPGKGGLR
+660 SAVYPAKGNLR

-710 RDGAVSSVKDPYGVV
+710 RNGAVASVKDPYGVV
-725 TKLAYDRF
+725 TRLAYDRF
-733 RNLTEASD
+733 HNLTEASD

-772 DPVGRMV
+772 DPVGRV
-779 HVLDFDGNDIRLSYD
+779 VRVLDFDGNDIRLSYD

-836 ERLRRVTNEKLQSYE
+836 ERLRRVTNERLQSYE
-851 FTLDAVGNVTAE
+851 FALDAVGNVTAE

-870 RHYLRDRGGRVI
+870 RHYLRDRGGRVV

-943 LPIRETADG
+943 LPVRETADG

-966 TLDSTTGASL
+966 TLDSTAGASL

-996 ADGAGAWESS
+996 ADGTGSWESA

-1080 QLDRAE
+1080 QLERAE

-1094 RKSDPVGNLY
+1094 RKSDQTGNLY
-1104 PDPDMRLRRYLSGGR
+1104 PDPDMRLRRYLGGGR

-1140 LGTGKWLDGKKD
+1140 LGTGRWLDGKKD

-1192 TVTRWIWNGNVP
+1192 TVTRWVWNGNVP

-1209 QRREYSVMEDRWNT
+1209 QHREYSVVEDRWNT

-1234 FDEESFVPM
+1234 FDEDSFVPM
-1243 AMLREGRS
+1243 AMIKEGRS

-1260 TPTEAYDA
+1260 TPTEAYDT

-1281 GNVIEETGNKGMVP
+1281 GNVIGETGNKGMVP

-1314 RYYDPKMG
+1314 RYYSPKMG

-1327 DPIGLG
+1327 DPIGLA
-1333 GGILNLYGYVDDTN
+1333 GGILNLYGYVDDTL
-1347 AWSDVL
+1347 SFIDIL
-1353 GLATRPNNGKYH
+1353 GLIKFRRNMSEREVQSTLENGGLVRGINGSRGAKWISTMDNSYRD
-1365 IFFEHTVNA
+1365 VNGLEVVL
-1374 KDQYASDAV
+1374 DMNDDV
-1383 QFNRANQEFLNK
+1383 V
-1395 INSDAI
+1395 NSI
-1401 FKHDM
+1401 
-1406 LKRHPELHAW
+1406 
-1416 IKNPNMTSSPSGF
+1416 IKPRVLDYENMIGGESKNMDK
-1429 TWHHHEETRRLV
+1429 V
-1441 LVDRRDHSLN
+1441 LVKSNEPGAMGIGVGILEN
-1451 HKLYHPSGKG
+1451 FNQYIKSITVYKIVKGK
-1461 GRDLWGGGNDGRKGR
+1461 RKQIH
-1476 LNGSTGYKQ
+1476 YQQ
-1485 KK
+1485 K

>member
-32 NSDAGVSPSVN
+32 NSEAGVSPSVN

-156 LMMAVGMLGA
+156 LTMAVGMLGA

-190 MGAGWAA
+190 MGAGWAV

-292 KKTKKLA
+292 KKTRKLA
-299 DKLHSKVNKT
+299 DRLHSKVNRT

-405 TAEDPS
+405 TAEEPS

-416 RKEARLEQDGCYCV
+416 RKEARLERDGGYCV

-455 TDYNGLG
+455 TDCNGLG
-462 IRFEY
+462 IRFDY
-467 TKEGLLHSITDSA
+467 TKEGLLRSITDSA
-480 GRRLRVEHDTRNGR
+480 GRRLRVEHDTRSGR
-494 ILEIYG
+494 ILEICG

-572 DGGIYDHKLTFRE
+572 DGGIYDHRLTFRE
-585 GVTEVLDSHGGLTVY
+585 GVTEVLDSHGELTVY

-620 RYDDSRQ
+620 RYDDSRR

-637 STLYKYDRWG
+637 STLYRYDRWG

-660 SAVYPGKGGLR
+660 SAVYPGKGNLR

-710 RDGAVSSVKDPYGVV
+710 RNGAVASVKDPYGVV
-725 TKLAYDRF
+725 TRLAYDRF
-733 RNLTEASD
+733 HNLTEASD

-772 DPVGRMV
+772 DPVGRV
-779 HVLDFDGNDIRLSYD
+779 VRVLDFDGNDIRLSYD
-794 GIDNLTE
+794 GIDNLTG

-836 ERLRRVTNEKLQSYE
+836 ERLRRVTNERLQSYE
-851 FTLDAVGNVTAE
+851 FALDAVGNVTAE

-870 RHYLRDRGGRVI
+870 RHYLRDRGGRVV

-909 AGDPD
+909 ADDPD

-943 LPIRETADG
+943 LPTRETADG

-966 TLDSTTGASL
+966 TLDSTAGASL

-996 ADGAGAWESS
+996 ADGAGSWESA

-1080 QLDRAE
+1080 QLERAE

-1094 RKSDPVGNLY
+1094 RKSDQTGNLY
-1104 PDPDMRLRRYLSGGR
+1104 PDPDMRLRRYLGGGR

-1140 LGTGKWLDGKKD
+1140 LGTGRWLDGKKD

-1167 VRPDKR
+1167 VQPDKR

-1192 TVTRWIWNGNVP
+1192 TVTRWVWNGNVP

-1209 QRREYSVMEDRWNT
+1209 QHREYSVVEDRWNT

-1234 FDEESFVPM
+1234 FDEESFVPV
-1243 AMLREGRS
+1243 AMIKEGRS

-1260 TPTEAYDA
+1260 TPTEAYDT

-1314 RYYDPKMG
+1314 RYYSPKMG

-1327 DPIGLG
+1327 DPIGLA
-1333 GGILNLYGYVDDTN
+1333 GGILNLYGYVDDTL
-1347 AWSDVL
+1347 SFIDIL
-1353 GLATRPNNGKYH
+1353 GLIKFRRNMSEREVQSTLENGGLVRGINGSRGAKWISTMDNSYRD
-1365 IFFEHTVNA
+1365 VNGLEVVL
-1374 KDQYASDAV
+1374 DMNDDV
-1383 QFNRANQEFLNK
+1383 V
-1395 INSDAI
+1395 NSI
-1401 FKHDM
+1401 
-1406 LKRHPELHAW
+1406 
-1416 IKNPNMTSSPSGF
+1416 IKPRVLDYENMIGGESKNMDK
-1429 TWHHHEETRRLV
+1429 V
-1441 LVDRRDHSLN
+1441 LVKSNEPGAMGIGVGILEN
-1451 HKLYHPSGKG
+1451 FNQYIKSITVYKIVKGK
-1461 GRDLWGGGNDGRKGR
+1461 RKQIH
-1476 LNGSTGYKQ
+1476 YQQ
-1485 KK
+1485 K

>member
-32 NSDAGVSPSVN
+32 NSEAGVSPSVN

-156 LMMAVGMLGA
+156 LTMAVGMLGA

-292 KKTKKLA
+292 KKTRKLA
-299 DKLHSKVNKT
+299 DRLHSKVNRT

-405 TAEDPS
+405 TAEEPS

-416 RKEARLEQDGCYCV
+416 RKEARLEQDGGYCV

-455 TDYNGLG
+455 TDCNGLG
-462 IRFEY
+462 IRFDY
-467 TKEGLLHSITDSA
+467 TKEGLLRSITDSA
-480 GRRLRVEHDTRNGR
+480 GRRLRVEHDTRSGR
-494 ILEIYG
+494 ILEICG
-500 PHPED
+500 PHPEE

-572 DGGIYDHKLTFRE
+572 DGGIYDHRLTFRE
-585 GVTEVLDSHGGLTVY
+585 GVTEVLDSHGELTVY

-620 RYDDSRQ
+620 RYDDSRR

-637 STLYKYDRWG
+637 STLYRYDRWG

-660 SAVYPGKGGLR
+660 SAVYPGKGNLR

-710 RDGAVSSVKDPYGVV
+710 RNGAVASVKDPYGVV
-725 TKLAYDRF
+725 TRLAYDRF
-733 RNLTEASD
+733 HNLTEASD

-772 DPVGRMV
+772 DPVGRV
-779 HVLDFDGNDIRLSYD
+779 VRVLDFDGNDIRLSYD

-836 ERLRRVTNEKLQSYE
+836 ERLRRVTNERLQSYE
-851 FTLDAVGNVTAE
+851 FALDAVGNVTAE

-870 RHYLRDRGGRVI
+870 RHYLRDRGGRVV

-909 AGDPD
+909 ADDPD

-943 LPIRETADG
+943 LPTRETADG

-966 TLDSTTGASL
+966 TLDSTAGASL

-996 ADGAGAWESS
+996 ADGTGSWESA

-1080 QLDRAE
+1080 QLERAE

-1094 RKSDPVGNLY
+1094 RKSDQTGNLY
-1104 PDPDMRLRRYLSGGR
+1104 PDPDMKLRRYLGGGR

-1140 LGTGKWLDGKKD
+1140 LGTGRWLDGKKD

-1192 TVTRWIWNGNVP
+1192 TVTRWVWNGNVP

-1209 QRREYSVMEDRWNT
+1209 QHREYSVMENRWNT

-1234 FDEESFVPM
+1234 FDEESFVPV
-1243 AMLREGRS
+1243 AMIKEGRS

-1260 TPTEAYDA
+1260 TPTEAYDT

-1314 RYYDPKMG
+1314 RYYSPKMG

-1327 DPIGLG
+1327 DPIGLA
-1333 GGILNLYGYVDDTN
+1333 GGILNLYGYVDDTL
-1347 AWSDVL
+1347 SFIDIL
-1353 GLATRPNNGKYH
+1353 GLIKFRRNMSEREVQSTLENGGLVRGINGSRGAKWISTMDNSYRD
-1365 IFFEHTVNA
+1365 VNGLEVVL
-1374 KDQYASDAV
+1374 DMNDDV
-1383 QFNRANQEFLNK
+1383 V
-1395 INSDAI
+1395 NSI
-1401 FKHDM
+1401 
-1406 LKRHPELHAW
+1406 
-1416 IKNPNMTSSPSGF
+1416 IKPRVLDYENMIGGESKNMDK
-1429 TWHHHEETRRLV
+1429 V
-1441 LVDRRDHSLN
+1441 LVKSNEPGAMGIGVGILEN
-1451 HKLYHPSGKG
+1451 FNQYIKSITVYKIVKGK
-1461 GRDLWGGGNDGRKGR
+1461 RKQIH
-1476 LNGSTGYKQ
+1476 YQQ
-1485 KK
+1485 K

>member
-156 LMMAVGMLGA
+156 LTMAVGMLGA

-292 KKTKKLA
+292 KKTRKLA
-299 DKLHSKVNKT
+299 DRLHSKVNRT

-405 TAEDPS
+405 TAEEPS

-416 RKEARLEQDGCYCV
+416 RKEARLERDGGYCV

-455 TDYNGLG
+455 TDCNGLG
-462 IRFEY
+462 IRFDY
-467 TKEGLLHSITDSA
+467 TKEGLLRSITDSA
-480 GRRLRVEHDTRNGR
+480 GRRLRVEHDTRSGR
-494 ILEIYG
+494 ILEICG

-572 DGGIYDHKLTFRE
+572 DGGIYDHRLTFRE
-585 GVTEVLDSHGGLTVY
+585 GVTEVLDSHGELTVY

-620 RYDDSRQ
+620 RYDDSRR

-637 STLYKYDRWG
+637 STLYRYDRWG

-660 SAVYPGKGGLR
+660 SAVYPGKGNLR

-710 RDGAVSSVKDPYGVV
+710 RNGAVASVKDPYGVV
-725 TKLAYDRF
+725 TRLAYDRF
-733 RNLTEASD
+733 HNLTEASD

-772 DPVGRMV
+772 DPVGRV
-779 HVLDFDGNDIRLSYD
+779 VRVLDFDGNDIRLSYD

-836 ERLRRVTNEKLQSYE
+836 ERLRRVTNERLQSYE
-851 FTLDAVGNVTAE
+851 FALDAVGNVTAE

-870 RHYLRDRGGRVI
+870 RHYLRDRGGRVV

-909 AGDPD
+909 ADDPD

-943 LPIRETADG
+943 LPTRETADG

-966 TLDSTTGASL
+966 TLDSTAGASL

-996 ADGAGAWESS
+996 ADGAGSWESA

-1080 QLDRAE
+1080 QLERAE

-1094 RKSDPVGNLY
+1094 RKSDQTGNLY
-1104 PDPDMRLRRYLSGGR
+1104 PDPDMKLRRYLGGGR

-1140 LGTGKWLDGKKD
+1140 LGTGRWLDGKKD

-1167 VRPDKR
+1167 VQPDKR

-1192 TVTRWIWNGNVP
+1192 TVTRWVWNGNVP

-1209 QRREYSVMEDRWNT
+1209 RRREYSVMGNRWRT
-1223 DTERRDMTVWL
+1223 DTERCDMTVWL
-1234 FDEESFVPM
+1234 FDEESFVPV
-1243 AMLREGRS
+1243 AMIKEGRS

-1314 RYYDPKMG
+1314 RYYSPKMG

-1327 DPIGLG
+1327 DPIGLA
-1333 GGILNLYGYVDDTN
+1333 GGILNLYGYVDDTL
-1347 AWSDVL
+1347 SFIDIL
-1353 GLATRPNNGKYH
+1353 GLIKFRRNMSEREVQSTLENGGLVRGINGSRGAKWISTMDNSYRD
-1365 IFFEHTVNA
+1365 VNGLEVVL
-1374 KDQYASDAV
+1374 DMNDDV
-1383 QFNRANQEFLNK
+1383 V
-1395 INSDAI
+1395 NSI
-1401 FKHDM
+1401 
-1406 LKRHPELHAW
+1406 
-1416 IKNPNMTSSPSGF
+1416 IKPRVLDYENMIGGESKNMDK
-1429 TWHHHEETRRLV
+1429 V
-1441 LVDRRDHSLN
+1441 LVKSNEPGAMGIGVGILEN
-1451 HKLYHPSGKG
+1451 FNQYIKSITVYKIVKGK
-1461 GRDLWGGGNDGRKGR
+1461 RKQIH
-1476 LNGSTGYKQ
+1476 YQQ
-1485 KK
+1485 K

>member
-1 MADTGYFDSVSANL
+1 MADVGYFDSVSTNL
-15 KTGVGAQV
+15 KAGVGAQA
-23 KGISEGVKA
+23 KGISDGVKA
-32 NSDAGVSPSVN
+32 NSEAGVSPSVN

-51 AAAIGGLADGLSEAA
+51 AAALGGLAEGLCEAA
-66 MLPVLGAMGMKGM
+66 ILPVLGAMGMKGM

-88 DPVIGVDIHLVTI
+88 DPVIGVDIHLVTV

-124 AAAVSSF
+124 AAAISSF
-131 IPPPPTAEQTGDADS
+131 IPPPPTAEQTGSADS
-146 AKLAEVGHTV
+146 AKLAGVGHTV
-156 LMMAVGMLGA
+156 LTMAVGMLGA

-240 SVHKVPGMFLP
+240 SVHKVPGLFLP
-251 TGVINPIPPARQ
+251 TGVINPIPPAKQ
-263 ILTSPVPVPL
+263 ILTSPVPVPV
-273 NPMAALAR
+273 NPMAALSR

-299 DKLHSKVNKT
+299 DKLHSKVNKS
-309 IKSESLKNMLHKAI
+309 IKSNSLKGMLHKAI

-378 MGVVAD
+378 MGIVAD
-384 TEEGTLTLRMSD
+384 PEEGTLTLRMSD

-405 TAEDPS
+405 TTKRPS

-416 RKEARLEQDGCYCV
+416 RKEARLEADGGYCV
-430 WDMAED
+430 WDLSED

-442 RKEYDSVRLLESV
+442 SREYDSVRLLESV
-455 TDYNGLG
+455 TDRNGLG
-462 IRFEY
+462 IRFGY
-467 TKEGLLHSITDSA
+467 TKEGWLRSITDSA
-480 GRRLRVEHDTRNGR
+480 GRCLRVEHDTRDGR
-494 ILEIYG
+494 ILEIWG
-500 PHPED
+500 PHPDD

-518 ADGNMTL
+518 ADGNMTR
-525 QRNAAGDVMTYEYAG
+525 QRNAVGDVMTYGYAG
-540 RLIVKETW
+540 RLIVKESW
-548 RNGLAW
+548 RNGLTW

-559 GTGVGSRCVHTWG
+559 GTDVGSRCVHTWG
-572 DGGIYDHKLTFRE
+572 DGGIYDHKLVFLD
-585 GVTEVLDSHGGLTVY
+585 GVTEVLDSHDELTVY
-600 HHRGGL
+600 HHRDGL

-627 LLAQTDPLGN
+627 LLEQTDPLGN
-637 STLYKYDRWG
+637 STLYRYDLWG

-660 SAVYPGKGGLR
+660 SAVYPKKGVLR
-671 NRPVSVTTP
+671 SRPLSVTTP

-686 FGYDRSGNLVSRTNP
+686 FGYDRSGNMVSRTNP
-701 EGAVTRMTY
+701 EGAVTKLSY
-710 RDGAVSSVKDPYGVV
+710 RDGLVTSVKDPYGVE
-725 TKLAYDRF
+725 TILGYDRF
-733 RNLTEASD
+733 RNLAEATD
-741 SRGNTSL
+741 SRGNTSR

-756 CVSVTNPKG
+756 CVCVTNPKG

-772 DPVGRMV
+772 DHIGRV
-779 HVLDFDGNDIRLSYD
+779 TRVLDFDGNDIRLCYD

-801 YRDNVQH
+801 YRDSVQH

-821 RRDHRGVVNFRYDRE
+821 RRDHRGVVSFRYDRE
-836 ERLRRVTNEKLQSYE
+836 ERLRRVINEKLQSYE

-870 RHYLRDRGGRVI
+870 RQYLRDRGGRVL

-909 AGDPD
+909 SDDPC
-914 QTYAYGLSGRLVQA
+914 QEYAYGLSGRLVLA

-933 TVEFA
+933 KVEFA

-943 LPIRETADG
+943 LPTQEAADG
-952 NTILRTYDHTGRIL
+952 NTIVRTYDRTGRIL
-966 TLDSTTGASL
+966 TLDSTLGASL
-976 RYTRNGYGE
+976 RYTRNAYGE
-985 LEGFTATGGSD
+985 LEGFTATGGAD
-996 ADGAGAWESS
+996 ADGAGSWESA

-1033 GRLVD
+1033 GHLVES
-1038 ARTRKDSRTRHMR
+1038 RTRKDSRTRHMR
-1051 RYRWGVADRLLSVE
+1051 RYRWGVADRLLSVD

-1086 YPDGREQW
+1086 YPGGSERW
-1094 RKSDPVGNLY
+1094 RKSDQVGNLY
-1104 PDPDMRLRRYLSGGR
+1104 PDPDMKMRRYLSGGR

-1140 LGTGKWLDGKKD
+1140 RGTGRWLDGRKEC
-1152 RWRYRWNADGSLAKV
+1152 WRYRWNADGSLATV
-1167 VRPDKR
+1167 IRPDKK
-1173 EVEFTYDALG
+1173 EVGFTYDALG

-1192 TVTRWIWNGNVP
+1192 TVTRWVWNGNVP

-1209 QRREYSVMEDRWNT
+1209 ERREYSVMEDRWNT
-1223 DTERRDMTVWL
+1223 APERRDMTVWL
-1234 FDEESFVPM
+1234 FDEDSFVPA
-1243 AMLREGRS
+1243 AMIRGGKA

-1260 TPTEAYDA
+1260 TPTEAYDTN
-1268 EGNEVWSRVLDMD
+1268 GNEVWSRVLDMD
-1281 GNVIEETGNKGMVP
+1281 GNVIEETGNRGMMP

-1303 DRETGLAYNRF
+1303 DPETGLAYNRF
-1314 RYYDPKMG
+1314 RYYDPKTG
-1322 MYVSQ
+1322 AYISQ
-1327 DPIGLG
+1327 DPIRLA

-1347 AWSDVL
+1347 AWIDVL
-1353 GLATRPNNGKYH
+1353 GLAKHHTTPRQVYNPRKYKKVDGTIVRPAPVLSNTVADDKRIRGTKKEPNMWDIPDDVHSAIHNPNSDISKRNGGDYNSVF
-1365 IFFEHTVNA
+1365 IQRVTSLPNPTVEAVLSIRDQMA
-1374 KDQYASDAV
+1374 KDYDIEKY
-1383 QFNRANQEFLNK
+1383 RPK
-1395 INSDAI
+1395 
-1401 FKHDM
+1401 K
-1406 LKRHPELHAW
+1406 
-1416 IKNPNMTSSPSGF
+1416 T
-1429 TWHHHEETRRLV
+1429 
-1441 LVDRRDHSLN
+1441 
-1451 HKLYHPSGKG
+1451 Y
-1461 GRDLWGGGNDGRKGR
+1461 
-1476 LNGSTGYKQ
+1476 Q
-1485 KK
+1485 K

>member
-32 NSDAGVSPSVN
+32 NSEAGVSPSVN

-51 AAAIGGLADGLSEAA
+51 AAAIGSLADGLSEAA

-156 LMMAVGMLGA
+156 LTMAVGMLGA

-292 KKTKKLA
+292 KKTRKLA
-299 DKLHSKVNKT
+299 DRLHSKVNRT

-405 TAEDPS
+405 TAEEPS

-416 RKEARLEQDGCYCV
+416 RKEARLERDGGYCV

-455 TDYNGLG
+455 TDCNGLG
-462 IRFEY
+462 IRFDY
-467 TKEGLLHSITDSA
+467 TKEGLLRSITDSA
-480 GRRLRVEHDTRNGR
+480 GRRLRVEHDTRSGR
-494 ILEIYG
+494 ILEICG

-572 DGGIYDHKLTFRE
+572 DGGIYDHRLTFRE
-585 GVTEVLDSHGGLTVY
+585 GVTEVLDSHGELTVY

-620 RYDDSRQ
+620 RYDDSRR

-637 STLYKYDRWG
+637 STLYRYDRWG

-660 SAVYPGKGGLR
+660 SAVYPGKGNLR

-710 RDGAVSSVKDPYGVV
+710 RNGAVASVKDPYGVV
-725 TKLAYDRF
+725 TRLAYDRF
-733 RNLTEASD
+733 HNLTEASD

-772 DPVGRMV
+772 DPVGRV
-779 HVLDFDGNDIRLSYD
+779 VRVLDFDGNDIRLSYD
-794 GIDNLTE
+794 GIDNLTG

-821 RRDHRGVVNFRYDRE
+821 RRDHRGGVHFRYDRE
-836 ERLRRVTNEKLQSYE
+836 ERLRRVTNERLQSYE
-851 FTLDAVGNVTAE
+851 FALDAVGNVTAE

-870 RHYLRDRGGRVI
+870 RHYLRDRGGRVV

-909 AGDPD
+909 ASDPD

-943 LPIRETADG
+943 LPTRETADG

-966 TLDSTTGASL
+966 TLDSTAGASL

-996 ADGAGAWESS
+996 ADGAGSWESA

-1080 QLDRAE
+1080 QLERAE

-1094 RKSDPVGNLY
+1094 RKSDQTGNLY
-1104 PDPDMRLRRYLSGGR
+1104 PDPDMKLRRYLGGGR

-1140 LGTGKWLDGKKD
+1140 LGTGRWLDGKKD

-1167 VRPDKR
+1167 VQPDKR

-1192 TVTRWIWNGNVP
+1192 TVTRWVWNGNVP

-1209 QRREYSVMEDRWNT
+1209 RRREYSVMGNRWRT
-1223 DTERRDMTVWL
+1223 DTERCDMTVWL
-1234 FDEESFVPM
+1234 FDEESFVPV
-1243 AMLREGRS
+1243 AMIKEGRS

-1314 RYYDPKMG
+1314 RYYSPKMG

-1327 DPIGLG
+1327 DPIGLA
-1333 GGILNLYGYVDDTN
+1333 GGILNLYGYVDDTL
-1347 AWSDVL
+1347 SFIDIL
-1353 GLATRPNNGKYH
+1353 GLIKFRRNMSEREVQSTLENGGLVRGINGSRGAKWISTMDNSYRD
-1365 IFFEHTVNA
+1365 VNGLEVVL
-1374 KDQYASDAV
+1374 DMNDDV
-1383 QFNRANQEFLNK
+1383 V
-1395 INSDAI
+1395 NSI
-1401 FKHDM
+1401 
-1406 LKRHPELHAW
+1406 
-1416 IKNPNMTSSPSGF
+1416 IKPRVLDYENMIGGESKNMDK
-1429 TWHHHEETRRLV
+1429 V
-1441 LVDRRDHSLN
+1441 LVKSNEPGAMGIGVGILEN
-1451 HKLYHPSGKG
+1451 FNQYIKSITVYKIVKGK
-1461 GRDLWGGGNDGRKGR
+1461 RKQIH
-1476 LNGSTGYKQ
+1476 YQQ
-1485 KK
+1485 K

>member
-32 NSDAGVSPSVN
+32 NSEAGVSPSVN

-51 AAAIGGLADGLSEAA
+51 AAAIGSLADGLSEAA

-156 LMMAVGMLGA
+156 LTMAVGMLGA

-292 KKTKKLA
+292 KKTRKLA
-299 DKLHSKVNKT
+299 DRLHSKVNRT

-405 TAEDPS
+405 TAEEPS

-416 RKEARLEQDGCYCV
+416 RKEARLERDGGYCV

-455 TDYNGLG
+455 TDCNGLG
-462 IRFEY
+462 IRFDY
-467 TKEGLLHSITDSA
+467 TKEGLLRSITDSA
-480 GRRLRVEHDTRNGR
+480 GRRLRVEHDTRSGR
-494 ILEIYG
+494 ILEICG

-572 DGGIYDHKLTFRE
+572 DGGIYDHRLTFRE
-585 GVTEVLDSHGGLTVY
+585 GVTEVLDSHGELTVY

-620 RYDDSRQ
+620 RYDDSRR

-637 STLYKYDRWG
+637 STLYRYDRWG

-660 SAVYPGKGGLR
+660 SAVYPGKGNLR

-710 RDGAVSSVKDPYGVV
+710 RNGAVASVKDPYGVV
-725 TKLAYDRF
+725 TRLAYDRF
-733 RNLTEASD
+733 HNLTEASD

-772 DPVGRMV
+772 DPVGRV
-779 HVLDFDGNDIRLSYD
+779 VRVLDFDGNDIRLSYD
-794 GIDNLTE
+794 GIDNLTG

-836 ERLRRVTNEKLQSYE
+836 ERLHRVTNERLQSYE
-851 FTLDAVGNVTAE
+851 FALDAVGNVTAE

-870 RHYLRDRGGRVI
+870 RHYLRDRGGRVV

-909 AGDPD
+909 ADDPD

-943 LPIRETADG
+943 LPVRETADG

-966 TLDSTTGASL
+966 TLDSTAGASL

-996 ADGAGAWESS
+996 ADGAGSWESA

-1080 QLDRAE
+1080 QLERAE

-1094 RKSDPVGNLY
+1094 RKSDQTGNLY
-1104 PDPDMRLRRYLSGGR
+1104 PDPDMRLRRYLGGGR

-1140 LGTGKWLDGKKD
+1140 LGTGRWLDGKKD

-1167 VRPDKR
+1167 VQPDKR

-1192 TVTRWIWNGNVP
+1192 TVTRWVWNGNVP

-1209 QRREYSVMEDRWNT
+1209 RRREYSVMGNRWRT
-1223 DTERRDMTVWL
+1223 DTERCDMTVWL
-1234 FDEESFVPM
+1234 FDEESFVPV
-1243 AMLREGRS
+1243 AMIKEGRS

-1314 RYYDPKMG
+1314 RYYSPKMG

-1327 DPIGLG
+1327 DPIGLA
-1333 GGILNLYGYVDDTN
+1333 GGILNLYGYVDDTL
-1347 AWSDVL
+1347 SFIDIL
-1353 GLATRPNNGKYH
+1353 GLIKFRRNMSEREVQSTLENGGLVRGINGSRGAKWISTMDNSYRD
-1365 IFFEHTVNA
+1365 VNGLEVVL
-1374 KDQYASDAV
+1374 DMNDDV
-1383 QFNRANQEFLNK
+1383 V
-1395 INSDAI
+1395 NSI
-1401 FKHDM
+1401 
-1406 LKRHPELHAW
+1406 
-1416 IKNPNMTSSPSGF
+1416 IKPRVLDYENMIGGESKNMDK
-1429 TWHHHEETRRLV
+1429 V
-1441 LVDRRDHSLN
+1441 LVKSNEPGAMGIGVGILEN
-1451 HKLYHPSGKG
+1451 FNQYIKSITVYKIVKGK
-1461 GRDLWGGGNDGRKGR
+1461 RKQIH
-1476 LNGSTGYKQ
+1476 YQQ
-1485 KK
+1485 K

>member
-32 NSDAGVSPSVN
+32 NSEAGVSPSVN

-51 AAAIGGLADGLSEAA
+51 AAAIGSLADGLSEAA

-156 LMMAVGMLGA
+156 LTMAVGMLGA

-292 KKTKKLA
+292 KKTRKLA
-299 DKLHSKVNKT
+299 DRLHSKVNRT

-405 TAEDPS
+405 TAEEPS

-416 RKEARLEQDGCYCV
+416 RKEARLERDGGYCV

-455 TDYNGLG
+455 TDCNGLG
-462 IRFEY
+462 IRFDY
-467 TKEGLLHSITDSA
+467 TKEGLLRSITDSA
-480 GRRLRVEHDTRNGR
+480 GRLLRVEHDTRSGR
-494 ILEIYG
+494 ILEICG

-572 DGGIYDHKLTFRE
+572 DGGIYDHRLTFRE
-585 GVTEVLDSHGGLTVY
+585 GVTEVLDSHEKLTVY

-620 RYDDSRQ
+620 RYDDSRR

-637 STLYKYDRWG
+637 STLYRYDRWG

-660 SAVYPGKGGLR
+660 SAVYPGKGNLR

-710 RDGAVSSVKDPYGVV
+710 RNGAVASVKDPYGVV
-725 TKLAYDRF
+725 TRLAYDRF
-733 RNLTEASD
+733 HNLTEASD

-772 DPVGRMV
+772 DPVGRV
-779 HVLDFDGNDIRLSYD
+779 VRVLDFDGNDIRLSYD

-836 ERLRRVTNEKLQSYE
+836 ERLRRVTNERLQSYE
-851 FTLDAVGNVTAE
+851 FALDAVGNVTAE

-870 RHYLRDRGGRVI
+870 RHYLRDRGGRVV

-909 AGDPD
+909 ASDPD

-943 LPIRETADG
+943 LPTRETADG

-966 TLDSTTGASL
+966 TLDSTAGASL

-996 ADGAGAWESS
+996 ADGAGSWESA

-1080 QLDRAE
+1080 QLERAE

-1094 RKSDPVGNLY
+1094 RKSDQTGNLY
-1104 PDPDMRLRRYLSGGR
+1104 PDPDMKLRRYLGGGR

-1140 LGTGKWLDGKKD
+1140 LGTGRWLDGKKD

-1192 TVTRWIWNGNVP
+1192 TVTRWVWNGNVP

-1209 QRREYSVMEDRWNT
+1209 RRREYSVMGNRWRT
-1223 DTERRDMTVWL
+1223 DTERCDMTVWL
-1234 FDEESFVPM
+1234 FDEESFVPV
-1243 AMLREGRS
+1243 AMIKEGRS

-1314 RYYDPKMG
+1314 RYYSPKMG

-1327 DPIGLG
+1327 DPIGLA
-1333 GGILNLYGYVDDTN
+1333 GGILNLYGYVDDTL
-1347 AWSDVL
+1347 SFIDIL
-1353 GLATRPNNGKYH
+1353 GLIKFRRNMSEREVQSTLENGGLVRGINGSRGAKWISTMDNSYRD
-1365 IFFEHTVNA
+1365 VNGLEVVL
-1374 KDQYASDAV
+1374 DMNDDV
-1383 QFNRANQEFLNK
+1383 V
-1395 INSDAI
+1395 NSI
-1401 FKHDM
+1401 
-1406 LKRHPELHAW
+1406 
-1416 IKNPNMTSSPSGF
+1416 IKPRVLDYENMIGGESKNMDK
-1429 TWHHHEETRRLV
+1429 V
-1441 LVDRRDHSLN
+1441 LVKSNEPGAMGIGVGILEN
-1451 HKLYHPSGKG
+1451 FNQYIKSITVYKIVKGK
-1461 GRDLWGGGNDGRKGR
+1461 RKQIH
-1476 LNGSTGYKQ
+1476 YQQ
-1485 KK
+1485 K

>member
-32 NSDAGVSPSVN
+32 NSEAGVSPSVN

-51 AAAIGGLADGLSEAA
+51 AAAIGSLADGLSEAA

-156 LMMAVGMLGA
+156 LTMAVGMLGA

-292 KKTKKLA
+292 KKTRKLA
-299 DKLHSKVNKT
+299 DRLHSKVNRT

-405 TAEDPS
+405 TAEEPS

-416 RKEARLEQDGCYCV
+416 RKEARLERDGGYCV

-455 TDYNGLG
+455 TDCNGLG
-462 IRFEY
+462 IRFDY
-467 TKEGLLHSITDSA
+467 TKEGLLRSITDSA
-480 GRRLRVEHDTRNGR
+480 GRRLRVEHDTRSGR
-494 ILEIYG
+494 ILEICG

-572 DGGIYDHKLTFRE
+572 DGGIYDHRLTFRE
-585 GVTEVLDSHGGLTVY
+585 GVTEVLDSHGELTVY

-620 RYDDSRQ
+620 RYDDSRR

-637 STLYKYDRWG
+637 STLYRYDRWG

-660 SAVYPGKGGLR
+660 SAVYPGKGNLR

-710 RDGAVSSVKDPYGVV
+710 RNGAVASVKDPYGVV
-725 TKLAYDRF
+725 TRLAYDRF
-733 RNLTEASD
+733 HNLTEASD

-772 DPVGRMV
+772 DPVGRV
-779 HVLDFDGNDIRLSYD
+779 VRVLDFDGNDIRLSYD

-836 ERLRRVTNEKLQSYE
+836 ERLHRVTNERLQSYE
-851 FTLDAVGNVTAE
+851 FALDAVGNVTAE

-870 RHYLRDRGGRVI
+870 RHYLRDRGGRVV

-909 AGDPD
+909 ASDPD

-943 LPIRETADG
+943 LPTRETADG

-966 TLDSTTGASL
+966 TLDSTAGASL

-996 ADGAGAWESS
+996 ADGTGSWESA

-1080 QLDRAE
+1080 QLERAE

-1094 RKSDPVGNLY
+1094 RKSDQTGNLY
-1104 PDPDMRLRRYLSGGR
+1104 PDPDMRLRRYLGGGR

-1140 LGTGKWLDGKKD
+1140 LGTGRWLDGKKD

-1167 VRPDKR
+1167 VQPDKR

-1192 TVTRWIWNGNVP
+1192 TVTRWVWNGNVP

-1209 QRREYSVMEDRWNT
+1209 RRREYSVMGNRWRT
-1223 DTERRDMTVWL
+1223 DTERCDMTVWL
-1234 FDEESFVPM
+1234 FDEESFVPV
-1243 AMLREGRS
+1243 AMIKEGRS

-1314 RYYDPKMG
+1314 RYYSPKMG

-1327 DPIGLG
+1327 DPIGLA
-1333 GGILNLYGYVDDTN
+1333 GGILNLYGYVDDTL
-1347 AWSDVL
+1347 SFIDIL
-1353 GLATRPNNGKYH
+1353 GLIKFRRNMSEREVQSTLENGGLVRGINGSRGAKWISTMDNSYRD
-1365 IFFEHTVNA
+1365 VNGLEVVL
-1374 KDQYASDAV
+1374 DMNDDV
-1383 QFNRANQEFLNK
+1383 V
-1395 INSDAI
+1395 NSI
-1401 FKHDM
+1401 
-1406 LKRHPELHAW
+1406 
-1416 IKNPNMTSSPSGF
+1416 IKPRVLDYENMIGGESKNMDK
-1429 TWHHHEETRRLV
+1429 V
-1441 LVDRRDHSLN
+1441 LVKSNEPGAMGIGVGILEN
-1451 HKLYHPSGKG
+1451 FNQYIKSITVYKIVKGK
-1461 GRDLWGGGNDGRKGR
+1461 RKQIH
-1476 LNGSTGYKQ
+1476 YQQ
-1485 KK
+1485 K

>member
-32 NSDAGVSPSVN
+32 NSEAGVSPSVN

-156 LMMAVGMLGA
+156 LTMAVGMLGA

-292 KKTKKLA
+292 KKTRKLA
-299 DKLHSKVNKT
+299 DRLHSKVNRT

-405 TAEDPS
+405 TAEEPS

-416 RKEARLEQDGCYCV
+416 RKEARLEQDGGYCV

-455 TDYNGLG
+455 TDCNGLG
-462 IRFEY
+462 IRFDY
-467 TKEGLLHSITDSA
+467 TKEGLLRSITDSA
-480 GRRLRVEHDTRNGR
+480 GRRLRVEHDTRSGR
-494 ILEIYG
+494 ILEICG

-572 DGGIYDHKLTFRE
+572 DGGIYDHRLTFRE
-585 GVTEVLDSHGGLTVY
+585 GVTEVLDSHGELTVY

-606 VWKKVDANGGEHLW
+606 VWKKVEANGGEPRWL
-620 RYDDSRQ
+620 YDDSRR

-637 STLYKYDRWG
+637 STLYRYDRWG

-660 SAVYPGKGGLR
+660 SAVYPAKGNLR

-710 RDGAVSSVKDPYGVV
+710 RNGAVASVKDPYGVV
-725 TKLAYDRF
+725 TRLAYDRF
-733 RNLTEASD
+733 HNLTEASD

-772 DPVGRMV
+772 DPVGRV
-779 HVLDFDGNDIRLSYD
+779 VRVLDFDGNDIRLSYD

-801 YRDNVQH
+801 YHDNVQH

-821 RRDHRGVVNFRYDRE
+821 RRDHRGVVSFRYDRE
-836 ERLRRVTNEKLQSYE
+836 ERLRRVTNERLQSYE

-870 RHYLRDRGGRVI
+870 RRYLRDRGGRVV

-901 VTRVSYPT
+901 VTCVSYPT

-943 LPIRETADG
+943 LPVRETADG

-966 TLDSTTGASL
+966 TLDSTAGASL

-996 ADGAGAWESS
+996 ADGAGSWESA

-1023 VVRSFAYDDI
+1023 IVRSFAYDDI

-1080 QLDRAE
+1080 QLERAE
-1086 YPDGREQW
+1086 YPDGRVQW
-1094 RKSDPVGNLY
+1094 RKSDQTGNLY
-1104 PDPDMRLRRYLSGGR
+1104 PDPDMKLRRYLGGGR

-1140 LGTGKWLDGKKD
+1140 LGTGRWLDGKKD

-1192 TVTRWIWNGNVP
+1192 TVTRWVWNGNVP

-1209 QRREYSVMEDRWNT
+1209 QHREYSVMEDRWNT
-1223 DTERRDMTVWL
+1223 DTERRNMTVWL
-1234 FDEESFVPM
+1234 FDEESFVPV
-1243 AMLREGRS
+1243 AMLKEGRS

-1314 RYYDPKMG
+1314 RYYSPQMG

-1327 DPIGLG
+1327 DPIGLA

-1347 AWSDVL
+1347 AWSDIL
-1353 GLATRPNNGKYH
+1353 GLHKNSNDTVGDWVLYLVYDNSTGEYAKVGIGKAEDVMADNSNRRAYTSARKVRQDPNFSNATFQ
-1365 IFFEHTVNA
+1365 ILSTHTNITKGAMKEIEAA
-1374 KDQYASDAV
+1374 KVRQLRSEGHNLPY
-1383 QFNRANQEFLNK
+1383 NRE
-1395 INSDAI
+1395 
-1401 FKHDM
+1401 
-1406 LKRHPELHAW
+1406 
-1416 IKNPNMTSSPSGF
+1416 
-1429 TWHHHEETRRLV
+1429 
-1441 LVDRRDHSLN
+1441 RDHR
-1451 HKLYHPSGKG
+1451 YHLPSYNK
-1461 GRDLWGGGNDGRKGR
+1461 
-1476 LNGSTGYKQ
+1476 
-1485 KK
+1485 

>member
-32 NSDAGVSPSVN
+32 NSEAGVSPSVN

-51 AAAIGGLADGLSEAA
+51 AAAIGSLADGLSEAA

-156 LMMAVGMLGA
+156 LTMAVGMLGA

-292 KKTKKLA
+292 KKTRKLA
-299 DKLHSKVNKT
+299 DRLHSKVNRT

-405 TAEDPS
+405 TAEEPS

-416 RKEARLEQDGCYCV
+416 RKEARLERDGGYCV

-455 TDYNGLG
+455 TDCNGLG
-462 IRFEY
+462 IRFDY
-467 TKEGLLHSITDSA
+467 TKEGLLRSITDSA
-480 GRRLRVEHDTRNGR
+480 GRRLRVEHDTRSGR
-494 ILEIYG
+494 ILEICG

-572 DGGIYDHKLTFRE
+572 DGGIYDHRLTFRE
-585 GVTEVLDSHGGLTVY
+585 GVTEVLDSHGELTVY

-620 RYDDSRQ
+620 RYDDSRR

-637 STLYKYDRWG
+637 STLYRYDRWG

-660 SAVYPGKGGLR
+660 SAVYPGKGNLR

-710 RDGAVSSVKDPYGVV
+710 RNGAVASVKDPYGVV
-725 TKLAYDRF
+725 TRLAYDRF
-733 RNLTEASD
+733 HNLTEASD

-772 DPVGRMV
+772 DPVGRV
-779 HVLDFDGNDIRLSYD
+779 VRVLDFDGNDIRLSYD
-794 GIDNLTE
+794 GIDNLTG

-836 ERLRRVTNEKLQSYE
+836 ERLRRVTNERLQSYE
-851 FTLDAVGNVTAE
+851 FALDAVGNVTAE

-870 RHYLRDRGGRVI
+870 RHYLRDRGGRVV

-909 AGDPD
+909 ASDPD

-943 LPIRETADG
+943 LPTRETADG

-966 TLDSTTGASL
+966 TLDSTAGASL

-996 ADGAGAWESS
+996 ADGTGSWESA

-1080 QLDRAE
+1080 QLERAE

-1094 RKSDPVGNLY
+1094 RKSDQTGNLY
-1104 PDPDMRLRRYLSGGR
+1104 PDPDMKLRRYLGGGR

-1140 LGTGKWLDGKKD
+1140 LGTGRWLDGKKD

-1192 TVTRWIWNGNVP
+1192 TVTRWVWNGNVP

-1209 QRREYSVMEDRWNT
+1209 RRREYSVMGNRWRT
-1223 DTERRDMTVWL
+1223 DTERCDMTVWL
-1234 FDEESFVPM
+1234 FDEESFVPV
-1243 AMLREGRS
+1243 AMIKEGRS

-1281 GNVIEETGNKGMVP
+1281 GNVIEETGNKEMVP

-1314 RYYDPKMG
+1314 RYYSPKMG

-1327 DPIGLG
+1327 DPIGLA
-1333 GGILNLYGYVDDTN
+1333 GGILNLYGYVDDTL
-1347 AWSDVL
+1347 SFIDIL
-1353 GLATRPNNGKYH
+1353 GLIKFRRNMSEREVQSTLENGGLVRGINGSRGAKWISTMDNSYRD
-1365 IFFEHTVNA
+1365 VNGLEVVL
-1374 KDQYASDAV
+1374 DMNDDV
-1383 QFNRANQEFLNK
+1383 V
-1395 INSDAI
+1395 NSI
-1401 FKHDM
+1401 
-1406 LKRHPELHAW
+1406 
-1416 IKNPNMTSSPSGF
+1416 IKPRVLDYENMIGGESKNMDK
-1429 TWHHHEETRRLV
+1429 V
-1441 LVDRRDHSLN
+1441 LVKSNEPGAMGIGVGILEN
-1451 HKLYHPSGKG
+1451 FNQYIKSITVYKIVKGK
-1461 GRDLWGGGNDGRKGR
+1461 RKQIH
-1476 LNGSTGYKQ
+1476 YQQ
-1485 KK
+1485 K